1 MGGRTKGGLK
11 RNKNAKL
18 SLNRPRH
25 TNKKQSRKKCILV
38 VGRQARVA
46 KKRHERLKI

>member
-18 SLNRPRH
+18 SLNQPAT
-25 TNKKQSRKKCILV
+25 TNKKKARKKCILV
-38 VGRQARVA
+38 VGRQAREA
-46 KKRHERLKI
+46 KRRHERIKI